1 MSLKV
6 AYGCCV
12 GSWDKFQRYVAPR
25 SEEGPVLGLSGQTSI
40 AAAYNVILDSFE
52 DLGCDV
58 VVLQHDDL
66 EITDLGFEEKI
77 TELIRDQPDVGLIG
91 VAGGSARGGLGWWNH
106 DPIGHQM
113 TDGIG
118 MIDFG
123 QRAGNVDLIEGSLLV
138 FTHWAM
144 RELRF
149 EPRAGFHGYDEI
161 AKQAAKKGM
170 RVAVADLDT
179 HHHTAL
185 GFDDERSH
193 EDWLDADRQFRQ
205 KWRIA

>member
-12 GSWDKFQRYVAPR
+12 GSWDRFQRYVAPR
-25 SEEGPVLGLSGQTSI
+25 SEEGPLLGLSGQTSI
-40 AAAYNVILDSFE
+40 VSAYNVILDAHQE
-52 DLGCDV
+52 QGADL
-58 VVLQHDDL
+58 VVLMHDDL

-77 TELIRDQPDVGLIG
+77 TELLRSQPDIGLIG
-91 VAGGSARGGLGWWNH
+91 VAGGSARGGLAWWNH
-106 DPIGHQM
+106 DPVGHQM

-123 QRAGNVDLIEGSLLV
+123 QREGNVDLLEGSLLV
-138 FTHWAM
+138 FTRWAI

-161 AKQAAKKGM
+161 AMQAAKKGM
-170 RVAVADLDT
+170 RVVVANLDT
-179 HHHTAL
+179 HHHTQL
-185 GFDDERSH
+185 GFDNEQSH
-193 EDWLDADRQFRQ
+193 DDWLTADRWFRQ
-205 KWRIA
+205 KWGI

>member
-12 GSWDKFQRYVAPR
+12 GSWDRFQRYVAPR
-25 SEEGPVLGLSGQTSI
+25 SEEGPLLGLSGQTSI
-40 AAAYNVILDSFE
+40 ADAYNLILDAHQE
-52 DLGCDV
+52 QGADL
-58 VVLQHDDL
+58 VVLMHDDL

-77 TELIRDQPDVGLIG
+77 TELLRSQPDVGLIG
-91 VAGGSARGGLGWWNH
+91 VAGGSARGGLAWWNH
-106 DPIGHQM
+106 DPVGHQM

-123 QRAGNVDLIEGSLLV
+123 QREGNVDLLEGSLLV
-138 FTHWAM
+138 FTRWAI

-161 AKQAAKKGM
+161 AMQSAKKGM
-170 RVAVADLDT
+170 RVIVADLDT

-185 GFDDERSH
+185 GFDNEQSH
-193 EDWLDADRQFRQ
+193 DDWLAADRWFRQ
-205 KWRIA
+205 KWGI